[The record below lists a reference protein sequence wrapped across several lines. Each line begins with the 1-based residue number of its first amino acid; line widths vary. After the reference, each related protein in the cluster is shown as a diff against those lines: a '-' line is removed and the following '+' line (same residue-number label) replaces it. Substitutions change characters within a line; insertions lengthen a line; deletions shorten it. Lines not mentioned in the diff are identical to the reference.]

1 MEIRMTS
8 VKSKLQVAM
17 VLAVTVIVYAAI
29 VIVGLRG
36 SLNGDFD
43 QYLVPGKYAAPT
55 NIAAH
60 GFDNR
65 VFYEKSSGW
74 DGQFYYYHSDDP
86 LLLKDTVEHIDMPA
100 YRAQRVGIPAITYVL
115 SRLTGQ
121 DWVSPKFYFT
131 VTVGLLLIAAYMLA
145 TFLISRG
152 YSAWY
157 ALVWTVGGSTLYT
170 VGFGFIDGSADALV
184 IIALILYANKNLKLY
199 ILAMSLAVLSKESY
213 ALIPVILTF
222 SQFISHAHRFISTRH
237 LFKLSQAIKSI
248 LPNCIPPMILLFWI
262 LYLHLHLNTNHIF
275 DKSGSGMLSLPF
287 KDIIHYIMAG
297 INGETLSSLGDVK
310 KYFPSYRISIGVS
323 IFSALLLIIFLISIY
338 RIFLNINN
346 LIINPVSLGVLL
358 CALILSAV
366 YMCLGATQLWEP
378 VGFVKALSLV
388 ICMYLIYCA
397 ISKAKVTSI
406 VLILSIAFSIYSA
419 VVVTDRN
426 GLPPFVRNVS

>member
-1 MEIRMTS
+1 MTS

-43 QYLVPGKYAAPT
+43 QYLVPGKYAAPA
-55 NIAAH
+55 NIATH

-65 VFYEKSSGW
+65 VFYEKSAGW

-131 VTVGLLLIAAYMLA
+131 VTVGLQLIAAYMLA

-157 ALVWTVGGSTLYT
+157 ALVWAVGGSTLYT
-170 VGFGFIDGSADALV
+170 VGFGFIDGSADAL
-184 IIALILYANKNLKLY
+184 IIISLILYANKNLKLY

-213 ALIPVILTF
+213 VLIPVILAF
-222 SQFISHAHRFISTRH
+222 SQFISHTHRFIFTRH
-237 LFKLSQAIKSI
+237 SFKLSQTIKST
-248 LPNCIPPMILLFWI
+248 LPNCIPPIILLSWI
-262 LYLHLHLNTNHIF
+262 LYLHLHLNTNHLF
-275 DKSGSGMLSLPF
+275 DKSSSGMLNLPF
-287 KDIIHYIMAG
+287 KDMIHYIMAG
-297 INGETLSSLGDVK
+297 INGETLSYLGEIRK
-310 KYFPSYRISIGVS
+310 NFPSYRISIGVS
-323 IFSALLLIIFLISIY
+323 IFSIMLITVFSISIH
-338 RIFLNINN
+338 RVVTNSNNFILNPI
-346 LIINPVSLGVLL
+346 SLGVLL
-358 CALILSAV
+358 CTITLSAV

-378 VGFVKALSLV
+378 VGFVKASSLV
-388 ICMYLIYCA
+388 IGMYLIYSA
-397 ISKAKVTSI
+397 ISKEKVTYI
-406 VLILSIAFSIYSA
+406 VLILSIVFSIYSA

-426 GLPPFVRNVS
+426 GLPPFVRHVS